1 MTQEG
6 LAPNELVS
14 KSSQI
19 IPVTVPGG
27 CGRIIK
33 SKLSERDRMSQKL
46 GEKDIPEVINRCGD
60 HLKDRMPGL
69 YIACVECAGDIKED
83 PPA

>member
-6 LAPNELVS
+6 LAPSELVS
-14 KSSQI
+14 ESSKI

-33 SKLSERDRMSQKL
+33 SKLS
-46 GEKDIPEVINRCGD
+46 EVINRCGD

-69 YIACVECAGDIKED
+69 YIACVECAGDVKED

>member
-33 SKLSERDRMSQKL
+33 SKLSERDRRNQKL
-46 GEKDIPEVINRCGD
+46 GEKDLPEVINRCGD
-60 HLKDRMPGL
+60 HLKARMPGL
-69 YIACVECAGDIKED
+69 YIACVECAGDVKED

>member
-46 GEKDIPEVINRCGD
+46 GEKDIPEVINRCRD
-60 HLKDRMPGL
+60 HLKDTMPGL
-69 YIACVECAGDIKED
+69 YIACVECAGDVKED